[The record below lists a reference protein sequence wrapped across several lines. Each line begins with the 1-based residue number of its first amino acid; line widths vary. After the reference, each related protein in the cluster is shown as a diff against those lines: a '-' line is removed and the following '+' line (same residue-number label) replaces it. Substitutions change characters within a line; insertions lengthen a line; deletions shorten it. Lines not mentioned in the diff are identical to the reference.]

1 MSVLWDTSKNTA
13 GDMNFYNR
21 ETDKWYDEKIR
32 DNFVNIAKGKY
43 VNPTKYYSESNKE
56 TSTNVDAD
64 GNIQMTIGTKK
75 VKKVIFNAEIKG
87 AEIYE
92 VGFGVASADSTG
104 TWFGDPVGGAD
115 GVKEDDGT
123 YTFTVDVSSK
133 DFNDYV
139 QIQEWWGNEYI
150 TINYATLEFS
160 GSAMTLDYKAYKDAV
175 SKQ

>member
-21 ETDKWYDEKIR
+21 EKDNWYDEVIR

-43 VNPTKYYSESNKE
+43 VKPTDYYSESNKE

-75 VKKVIFNAEIKG
+75 VKNVIFNAKISSEVQVW
-87 AEIYE
+87 E
-92 VGFGVASADSTG
+92 VGFGVASSDSTG
-104 TWFGDPVGGAD
+104 TWFGDPVGGAEA
-115 GVKEDDGT
+115 VKENDGT

-139 QIQEWWGNEYI
+139 QVQRWWGNEYI
-150 TINYATLEFS
+150 TINYVTLEFS
-160 GSAMTLDYKAYKDAV
+160 GAAKSIDYKAYKAAI
-175 SKQ
+175 S